1 IRKQKGLKRMT
12 GIELALYIFKNGID
26 NDIIGLT
33 DQGVINIMKKKLEKF
48 NEEAKLRDMYYKRDL
63 NRAANESEKQEIY
76 ERGLAEG
83 EIKGFAKGTLREN
96 IDLIEAR
103 YGIRDEEW
111 ASSLNIKQ
119 LKEIKKIIFEEVV
132 YEKFKQRIEEI
143 HE

>member
-1 IRKQKGLKRMT
+1 MT

-76 ERGLAEG
+76 EKGKIEGKAEG
-83 EIKGFAKGTLREN
+83 RVEGELKNTINF
-96 IDLIEAR
+96 IEVR
-103 YGIRDEEW
+103 YGIRNDEW
-111 ASSLNIKQ
+111 VLSLNEKQ
-119 LKEIKKIIFEEVV
+119 LKVIKKIIFEEVV
-132 YEKFKQRIEEI
+132 YEKFKQRIDEI
-143 HE
+143 NE